1 MDNVIT
7 IFSSPIPTRH
17 HSPLVDLGVIEI
29 TDSEPEDTVNDDPF
43 RTEQN
48 EGNHKPSVLL
58 PHRTADILEEH
69 SPMDVD
75 IPSAEAG
82 PSTRLPVPD
91 PFPDAPIVHI
101 QPEAD
106 PQEVNTDSYTKHLA
120 LILEV
125 IPDVLPE
132 HAMNL
137 VERLYPIHR
146 SQVAER
152 IVQDL
157 FDSPSYP
164 KIEKDSV
171 GKGKGKRGAS
181 EMEDVSGAPPSR
193 VKIDFASV
201 DRPRPAGKNYRMLS
215 LVSCPF
221 AHELQS
227 LHPADN
233 QPRWPEPAL
242 RRILTHS

>member
-1 MDNVIT
+1 MDDVIT

-29 TDSEPEDTVNDDPF
+29 TDSEPEDPVNDDPF
-43 RTEQN
+43 RTDQN
-48 EGNHKPSVLL
+48 EGDPKLSVS
-58 PHRTADILEEH
+58 PHRTADILKEH

-91 PFPDAPIVHI
+91 PFPDTPIVHI
-101 QPEAD
+101 QRETD
-106 PQEVNTDSYTKHLA
+106 PQEVNTDLFEKHLA

-132 HAMNL
+132 HAMSL

-152 IVQDL
+152 VVQDL

-164 KIEKDSV
+164 KVEKAFV
-171 GKGKGKRGAS
+171 GKGKGKRKAS
-181 EMEDVSGAPPSR
+181 EMEDALGAPPSR

-201 DRPRPAGKNYRMLS
+201 DRPKPAGKNYTMLS

-221 AHELQS
+221 AHELQL

-233 QPRWPEPAL
+233 QPC
-242 RRILTHS
+242 